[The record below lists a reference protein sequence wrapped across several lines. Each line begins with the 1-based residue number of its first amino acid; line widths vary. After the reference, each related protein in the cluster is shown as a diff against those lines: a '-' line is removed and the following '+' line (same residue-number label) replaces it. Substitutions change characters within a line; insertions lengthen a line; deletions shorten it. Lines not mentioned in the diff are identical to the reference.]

1 LSVYVTGLHNT
12 LQDLLTEHV
21 AKKSHCWPLTSA
33 IKPAA
38 SNISVFIGLK
48 GSPKELG
55 LTAQN
60 VWMYSGSNTEEVR
73 VWAFAFLLILSN
85 HVNFHSHFTTL
96 WILNLPKNYF
106 RNLTQLF
113 SFHPEQQKTLR
124 MRNGIQL
131 YSFFGNTFILIRN
144 IYFQACHNFFRS
156 QCNISFDVYPIF
168 MVLPVVRDDSKEARR
183 WVQCFKTRN
192 WSKNHWPGGSSF
204 PQTQSKNES
213 FSRNQT
219 NILDFFHIFFFFRI
233 ISTTTVWGLRW
244 LSDIS

>member
-1 LSVYVTGLHNT
+1 MILLS
-12 LQDLLTEHV
+12 
-21 AKKSHCWPLTSA
+21 
-33 IKPAA
+33 
-38 SNISVFIGLK
+38 
-48 GSPKELG
+48 
-55 LTAQN
+55 
-60 VWMYSGSNTEEVR
+60 
-73 VWAFAFLLILSN
+73 
-85 HVNFHSHFTTL
+85 SHFTTL

-124 MRNGIQL
+124 MRNGIQV
-131 YSFFGNTFILIRN
+131 YSFFGNTFILIRK

-192 WSKNHWPGGSSF
+192 WSKNHWPSASSF

-213 FSRNQT
+213 FSSNQT
-219 NILDFFHIFFFFRI
+219 KILDFFHIDNFRI
-233 ISTTTVWGLRW
+233 ISTTTAWGLRW
-244 LSDIS
+244 LSDISYRLKKAAFTAWHTASNVFARSNRLYCDPSQASKVIIAKQNTRRD